1 MVLLL
6 QANVVSK
13 GVEAVE
19 AVLQVAHV
27 EVKESTLASH
37 VQSSQVVP
45 MSMQVRNAAP
55 SVTSKDTAST
65 RPLLPVLD
73 TAPSVPSAACVA
85 VSPQPS
91 VHTATH
97 AAPVV
102 AARQAS
108 SQVDLVKACNA
119 TKAFPAQ
126 IPVHRQSAR
135 LSVLPDVTANITM
148 ATKDAFACVN
158 AMFGSSLSHAP
169 NITRSLAP
177 AVEPTVTISTQ
188 AAYEELNSM
197 FSSDLPHHSTHSKHA
212 RRAIDSRRSAC
223 ATGTAVE
230 RAGHQHPKQPQ
241 GDTRTVSS
249 AANRSTAQ
257 LGLIRNVQSK
267 AFVKQHTSLA
277 PPAADLNG
285 SFAVYEDTNMLP
297 GKPRADQT
305 AGFAVY
311 EDTGFMDEQPQH
323 QLPADVTQG
332 LQIYEDTQ
340 CLQAKPDVNAAND
353 SFQIREDTECLQKHP
368 ANASGAAQGSPGD
381 FGVYEDTQFVSKGV
395 AVPAKRCLKPAV
407 MSQTQLASPAADSPD
422 DFGIYED
429 TQFVSQAGPAKQLV
443 SSKATQ
449 RHKPSPVKDEE
460 NLVYAENKENCS
472 DHARYD
478 TV

>member
-1 MVLLL
+1 
-6 QANVVSK
+6 
-13 GVEAVE
+13 
-19 AVLQVAHV
+19 
-27 EVKESTLASH
+27 
-37 VQSSQVVP
+37 
-45 MSMQVRNAAP
+45 
-55 SVTSKDTAST
+55 
-65 RPLLPVLD
+65 
-73 TAPSVPSAACVA
+73 
-85 VSPQPS
+85 
-91 VHTATH
+91 
-97 AAPVV
+97 
-102 AARQAS
+102 
-108 SQVDLVKACNA
+108 
-119 TKAFPAQ
+119 
-126 IPVHRQSAR
+126 
-135 LSVLPDVTANITM
+135 
-148 ATKDAFACVN
+148 
-158 AMFGSSLSHAP
+158 
-169 NITRSLAP
+169 
-177 AVEPTVTISTQ
+177 
-188 AAYEELNSM
+188 
-197 FSSDLPHHSTHSKHA
+197 
-212 RRAIDSRRSAC
+212 
-223 ATGTAVE
+223 
-230 RAGHQHPKQPQ
+230 
-241 GDTRTVSS
+241 
-249 AANRSTAQ
+249 
-257 LGLIRNVQSK
+257 
-267 AFVKQHTSLA
+267 
-277 PPAADLNG
+277 
-285 SFAVYEDTNMLP
+285 MLP

-332 LQIYEDTQ
+332 FQIYEDTQ

-381 FGVYEDTQFVSKGV
+381 FGVYEDTQFVNKGV